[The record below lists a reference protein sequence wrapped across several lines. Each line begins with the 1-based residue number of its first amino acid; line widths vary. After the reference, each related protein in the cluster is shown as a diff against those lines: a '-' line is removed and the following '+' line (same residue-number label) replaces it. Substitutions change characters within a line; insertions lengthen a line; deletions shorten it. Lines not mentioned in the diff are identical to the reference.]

1 MDIETIQQAAQ
12 DVIDNGAKITDADEL
27 ETIIL
32 LLRGMIMVLIPEV
45 EKGLAE
51 HPKNHT
57 PSICARAGITE
68 ARTRA
73 HIVPGSDIPQLV
85 GHAQRLAR
93 GVLALIR
100 HHRKLG
106 GAA

>member
-1 MDIETIQQAAQ
+1 MDIETMQQAAQ
-12 DVIDNGAKITDADEL
+12 DVVDNGAKITDADEL

-106 GAA
+106 GTA